1 MHTESSSTKVC
12 NEDLSGLRFPIVR
25 AGKWGA
31 IDGHG
36 RIAIE
41 PQFASMSDFDH
52 NTGLAVAAVMLAP
65 REVEQ
70 GDSSEAHKCYGA
82 INRDGKWI
90 IAPAFDHL
98 EDFDPVSG
106 LAVARRTQDA
116 NNTQELKLGF
126 ISPDGAWRIPRQFSK
141 VKPFHP
147 TCKLAPA
154 CLKFDW
160 GLIDVLGNWAVTPAF
175 EDIAPFDDETS
186 LFWACQKGSWGLLRP
201 DGAWAISPRFAS
213 WEAPRRGGEIA
224 WAKEGRAYDEAI
236 DTPNS
241 RIRVGT
247 TFGGRGQWHIVRR
260 DGTHVACPEINGSFP
275 PGWFKKGE
283 NLCIARSAAGPTGIL
298 NREGQW
304 VMPPKNDRIAD
315 LNEEL
320 RLVLVQENERWGWMD
335 FAGKWM
341 LPPDYEIL
349 TLPHVRLRTA
359 WAKRDGKWALLDST
373 GQIQR
378 MLPFDMSASPRST
391 QTRFIA
397 ESLPRSGEKKCGWMG
412 WDGDWIVAPEYQS
425 LMIMAEDAGILLAT
439 LESGKEGILLAPQTW
454 LVAPEVFASYEFC
467 SVRRCSVASVGGQW
481 IRIIALSE
489 GVGVDRD
496 TSYYINLR
504 NLEVVLGWDVCEPS
518 PLVRGREIFG
528 GQR

>member
-1 MHTESSSTKVC
+1 MHTEISSNKVC

-31 IDGHG
+31 IDGCG
-36 RIAIE
+36 RIVIE
-41 PQFASMSDFDH
+41 PQFLHLSDFDDAS
-52 NTGLAVAAVMLAP
+52 GLAIAETIFPSLNTT
-65 REVEQ
+65 EGE
-70 GDSSEAHKCYGA
+70 E
-82 INRDGKWI
+82 DGKTDMPETGRVFGAVNRAGQWV
-90 IAPAFDHL
+90 IAPSFDWL
-98 EDFDPVSG
+98 DVFDPVSG
-106 LAVARRTQDA
+106 LAAARRAEDGSSFRV
-116 NNTQELKLGF
+116 GF
-126 ISPDGAWRIPRQFSK
+126 INPEGEWRIPRQFTE
-141 VKPFHP
+141 VKRFHP
-147 TCKLAPA
+147 TSKLAPA
-154 CLKFDW
+154 CLKLDW
-160 GLIDVLGNWAVTPAF
+160 GLIDATGKWVVTPTF
-175 EDIAPFDDETS
+175 EEITPFDNEAA
-186 LFWACQKGSWGLLRP
+186 LFWACRKGSWGLLRP
-201 DGAWAISPRFAS
+201 DGSWAITPRFAS
-213 WEAPRRGGEIA
+213 WEAPRRAGEIA

-275 PGWFKKGE
+275 PGWFKQGGS
-283 NLCIARSAAGPTGIL
+283 LCIASCDAGPTGIL
-298 NREGQW
+298 NRDGQW
-304 VMPPKNDRIAD
+304 VMPPKFDRIAD

-320 RLVLVQENERWGWMD
+320 GLVLVQENERWGWMD
-335 FAGKWM
+335 FGGKWM

-397 ESLPRSGEKKCGWMG
+397 ESLPRSGETKCGWMG

-425 LMIMAEDAGILLAT
+425 LIIISEDAGILLAT

-454 LVAPEVFASYEFC
+454 LVAPEVFASNEFC
-467 SVRRCSVASVGGQW
+467 SVSRCSVASVSGQW
-481 IRIIALSE
+481 IRIIALSTVCVE
-489 GVGVDRD
+489 RARA
-496 TSYYINLR
+496 YYINLR
-504 NLEVVLGWDVCEPS
+504 TFEVVAAWDETFP
-518 PLVRGREIFG
+518 PPPRNL
-528 GQR
+528 